1 MSHAGP
7 NYWLLAAGW
16 GSLAA
21 SLLHVA
27 CIFGG
32 ADWYRFLGAGEPI
45 ARAVERGAPFP
56 HLMAL
61 GIATLLAL
69 WAAYAF
75 SAAGVFVRLPLARAA
90 LILITVV
97 LMLRALLFFVRES
110 WPPDLS
116 FEFML
121 WSSLI
126 VFGLGLCFAIG
137 TWQAWRYLAPEAAG

>member
-1 MSHAGP
+1 MSHDRP

-21 SLLHVA
+21 ALLHVA
-27 CIFGG
+27 CILGG
-32 ADWYRFLGAGEPI
+32 PDWYRFLGAGEPI
-45 ARAVERGAPFP
+45 ARAVERGASLP
-56 HLMAL
+56 HIMAL
-61 GIATLLAL
+61 GIAIILAV

-75 SAAGVFVRLPLARAA
+75 SAAGVLARLPLTRAA
-90 LILITVV
+90 LVLIVGV

-110 WPPDLS
+110 WRPDLS

-126 VFGLGLCFAIG
+126 VLGLGLCFAIG
-137 TWQAWRYLAPEAAG
+137 TWQAWRYPAPEAAG